1 MCGRQFLIVENGRDF
16 GCFGGERCWT
26 AQSATE
32 TRDALRH
39 ARRSCVGSEGGQ
51 IEAKWTFRSAGI
63 TSRGPE
69 SGICSHL
76 CLTSDSES
84 PRKRVIHRQ
93 TRSESQDSGKGQISR
108 VGTRECSISNSDTY
122 STSSN
127 PCSYCQL
134 PEYRILRA
142 IWDWALKCAMTK
154 TKGGVMSVC
163 KDHSSAKAFH
173 VLTL

>member
-93 TRSESQDSGKGQISR
+93 TRSESQVFLPCDRNIALFWEERTKVRHSKSSR
-108 VGTRECSISNSDTY
+108 TRSILVLYVIKQQHRTIGTHMYNFNRSIVATARHCRNGTLRHY
-122 STSSN
+122 
-127 PCSYCQL
+127 YC
-134 PEYRILRA
+134 RGHI
-142 IWDWALKCAMTK
+142 
-154 TKGGVMSVC
+154 
-163 KDHSSAKAFH
+163 
-173 VLTL
+173 